1 MAPPGHRTKA
11 DGRCTRLDLDPGG
24 HARVERNAGSKHRI
38 TESFPEGGIPYD
50 QPLDLVSPLVFPIDR
65 QAMSY
70 RIPFNRPTLIPEA
83 ITCVSEV
90 MHSGRL
96 SGNGPC
102 THGCEARLRE
112 ITGASAALLTN
123 SCTSAL
129 EMSALLLDA
138 QPGDEV
144 IVPSFTFVS
153 TANAFAMH
161 GFRPVFADCR
171 PDTLNVDAATI
182 APLISA
188 RTRAILVM
196 HYGGV
201 ACEMESI
208 IALARRHNLVVIEDN
223 AHGLFAKY
231 NGRPLGS
238 LGALATQSFHE
249 TKNVT
254 SGEGGA
260 LLVNDA
266 ALVERAEVLREKGT
280 NRSRFFRGEVDKYTW
295 VDLGSNYLASEI
307 QAAYLLT
314 QLRASDVV
322 QSMRAAIWNRYDE
335 ALKDWARANG
345 VERPTVPPNCEHP
358 SHLYYVLMPTAD
370 ARAQLIAHLKARQIL
385 AVFNYVLLNL
395 SSMGRKLGGTEGSSL
410 VAEV

>member
-1 MAPPGHRTKA
+1 
-11 DGRCTRLDLDPGG
+11 
-24 HARVERNAGSKHRI
+24 
-38 TESFPEGGIPYD
+38 
-50 QPLDLVSPLVFPIDR
+50 
-65 QAMSY
+65 MSY

-83 ITCVSEV
+83 MSCVSEV
-90 MHSGRL
+90 VRTGKL

-102 THGCEARLRE
+102 THGCESRLRE
-112 ITGASAALLTN
+112 LTGSKTALLTN

-129 EMSALLLDA
+129 EMSALLLAA

-161 GFRPVFADCR
+161 GFKPVFADCR
-171 PDTLNVDAATI
+171 PDTLNVDETTI
-182 APLISA
+182 APLIGP

-201 ACEMESI
+201 ACEMDEI
-208 IALARRHNLVVIEDN
+208 LALARRHNLAIVEDN

-231 NGRPLGS
+231 KGRALGS

-266 ALVERAEVLREKGT
+266 GLIDRAEVLREKGT

-314 QLRASDVV
+314 QLRASDLV
-322 QSMRAAIWNRYDE
+322 QSMRAAIWDRYDA
-335 ALKDWARANG
+335 ALKDWAEAND
-345 VERPTVPPNCEHP
+345 VDRPTVPAYCEQP
-358 SHLYYVLMPTAD
+358 SHLYYLLMPTAS
-370 ARAQLIAHLKARQIL
+370 ARAQLIEHLKAQSIL
-385 AVFNYVLLNL
+385 AVFHYVPLNL
-395 SSMGRKLGGTEGSSL
+395 SPMGRKLGGTEGACP
-410 VAEV
+410 VAEDVSERLVRLPFYTNLSVDEQNDVIAAVQQFRV

>member
-1 MAPPGHRTKA
+1 
-11 DGRCTRLDLDPGG
+11 
-24 HARVERNAGSKHRI
+24 
-38 TESFPEGGIPYD
+38 
-50 QPLDLVSPLVFPIDR
+50 
-65 QAMSY
+65 MSY

-83 ITCVSEV
+83 MSCVSEV
-90 MHSGRL
+90 VRSGKL

-102 THGCEARLRE
+102 THGCESRLRE
-112 ITGASAALLTN
+112 ITGSRTALLTN

-144 IVPSFTFVS
+144 IVPTFTFVS

-161 GFRPVFADCR
+161 GFKPVFADCR

-182 APLISA
+182 APLIGP

-201 ACEMESI
+201 ACEMDEI
-208 IALARRHNLVVIEDN
+208 LALAHRHNLAIVEDN

-231 NGRPLGS
+231 KGRALGS

-260 LLVNDA
+260 LLVNEP

-295 VDLGSNYLASEI
+295 VDFGSNYLASEI

-314 QLRASDVV
+314 QLRASDLV
-322 QSMRAAIWNRYDE
+322 QSMRTAIWERYD
-335 ALKDWARANG
+335 ATLSDWAHANG
-345 VERPTVPPNCEHP
+345 VQRPTVPSHCEQP
-358 SHLYYVLMPTAD
+358 SHLYYVLMPTAA
-370 ARAQLIAHLKARQIL
+370 ARTRLIEHLKAQSIL
-385 AVFNYVLLNL
+385 AVFHYIPLNL
-395 SSMGRKLGGTEGSSL
+395 SPMGRKLGGTAGSCP
-410 VAEV
+410 VAEDLSERLLRLPFYTNLSVDDQDDVIEAVQQFKA